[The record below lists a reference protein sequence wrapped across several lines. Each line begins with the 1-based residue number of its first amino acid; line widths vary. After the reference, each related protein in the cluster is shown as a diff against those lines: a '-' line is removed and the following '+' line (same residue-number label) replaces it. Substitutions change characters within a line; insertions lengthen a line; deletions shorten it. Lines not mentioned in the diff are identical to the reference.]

1 MAKGNK
7 KYDYDLNQVKQL
19 LEESDKNYRQ
29 IAAETGCPYSNV
41 VYHGRKIRGKRY
53 KNNVQEVVSFVT
65 TEDKAP
71 AQSLRSGNDTAS
83 NEADTSQSD
92 NSIPAFEITTSNL
105 SLEQAEE
112 KAKNMIEAARV
123 LGVNK
128 VTLQISSYEEENK

>member
-53 KNNVQEVVSFVT
+53 KNNVQEMVSFVT
-65 TEDKAP
+65 SEDKAKAP
-71 AQSLRSGNDTAS
+71 NDVQL
-83 NEADTSQSD
+83 NTSKVSEQKQNNIATPS
-92 NSIPAFEITTSNL
+92 FEITTANL
-105 SLEQAEE
+105 SLEQAEA

-123 LGVNK
+123 LGVDK
-128 VTLQISSYEEENK
+128 VTLQISSHDEN